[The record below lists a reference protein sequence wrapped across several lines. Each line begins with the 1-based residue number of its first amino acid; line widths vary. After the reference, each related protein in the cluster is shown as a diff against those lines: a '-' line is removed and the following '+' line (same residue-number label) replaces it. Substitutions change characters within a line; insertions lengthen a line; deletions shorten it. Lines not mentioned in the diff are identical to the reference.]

1 MLSRQE
7 KSIIKQTHR
16 KVTMTEMMPAT
27 ETGRLMMVSQRNAA
41 RDFRKLLNRWT
52 VAAGRENAFL
62 AELTV
67 LVLNGED
74 YGDAIA
80 KIS

>member
-1 MLSRQE
+1 
-7 KSIIKQTHR
+7 
-16 KVTMTEMMPAT
+16 MTE
-27 ETGRLMMVSQRNAA
+27 RLVAA
-41 RDFRKLLNRWT
+41 PEDAKLIVEMRRDAMRDYRKLLGRWT
-52 VAAGRENAFL
+52 VAAGRENGFL

-74 YGDAIA
+74 YGDAIT